1 MTFARALRAMLR
13 QAPNIIMI
21 GEIRDF
27 ETAEIAINA
36 SLTGHMVFSTLHTND
51 APSAVTRLVD
61 IGVKPFLVS
70 ASLRAAMGQRLVRK
84 ICGQCKKPFVP
95 EQKDLMSIGLNEVQ
109 AAQATFMKGE
119 GCQRCMG
126 LGYRGRMGLFELF
139 VINEE
144 VQQMI
149 YEHRSLVELRQK
161 ARELG
166 MRTMREDGVRKITSG
181 QTSIDE
187 VVSATMV

>member
-1 MTFARALRAMLR
+1 
-13 QAPNIIMI
+13 MI

-95 EQKDLMSIGLNEVQ
+95 EQKDLMSIGLSESQ
-109 AAQATFMKGE
+109 ASQATFMKGE